1 MMSKSEKEDVLRL
14 YLEWVD
20 EVCDDLPEKS
30 YFTPEEIVYKVI
42 DIIEHFGYKSTKENE
57 L

>member
-1 MMSKSEKEDVLRL
+1 MSKSEKEDVLRL